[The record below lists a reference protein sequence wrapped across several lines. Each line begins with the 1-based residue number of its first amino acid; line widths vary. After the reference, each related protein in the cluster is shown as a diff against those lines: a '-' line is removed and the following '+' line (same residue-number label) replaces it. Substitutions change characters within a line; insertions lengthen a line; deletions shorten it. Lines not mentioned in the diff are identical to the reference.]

1 MSMMQSIG
9 VASDRVMAA
18 LVSGLE
24 IEFGRGA
31 GEALAH
37 RFLEAE
43 EVDFHWDARVQERW
57 IGTYES
63 MDDEDPELDRVKIF
77 GSLDGK
83 WFVAVMIVDG
93 DGNAH
98 GMMGKRTFGRER
110 AGARHSCRSDH
121 RTVRRSGAR
130 RRASLFFLP
139 RLVWMHA

>member
-1 MSMMQSIG
+1 MGMFQHIS

-24 IEFGRGA
+24 IEFGHGV
-31 GEALAH
+31 GEALAQ

-43 EVDFHWDARVQERW
+43 ETDFLWEARDMERW

-63 MDDEDPELDRVKIF
+63 AEEDEFDLDRVRIF
-77 GSLDGK
+77 GRLDGK

-98 GMMGKRTFGRER
+98 GVIGKREFGRR
-110 AGARHSCRSDH
+110 KQALAAFSD
-121 RTVRRSGAR
+121 A
-130 RRASLFFLP
+130 
-139 RLVWMHA
+139 